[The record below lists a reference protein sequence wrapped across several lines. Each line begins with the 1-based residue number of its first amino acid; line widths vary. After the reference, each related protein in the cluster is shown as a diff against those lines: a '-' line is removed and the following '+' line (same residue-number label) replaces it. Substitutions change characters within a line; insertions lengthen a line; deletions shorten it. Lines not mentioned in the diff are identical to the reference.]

1 MHHCQ
6 NCTLTYCLGN
16 VLSRPMP
23 IMTAPTMKKD
33 ITSYEQRAHVGRLL
47 HRSESR
53 LVVAL
58 DKELEPFGVTA
69 AQYVILAALWY
80 DRADT
85 AAQLCKELS
94 YTPGAMTR
102 MIDRL
107 EQKRLVCR
115 VPHPDSRRANKLE
128 LTEPG
133 RATFPE
139 LLAASTTV
147 IDRYFGGYS
156 ASELALLESMLER
169 MLAQE

>member
-1 MHHCQ
+1 
-6 NCTLTYCLGN
+6 
-16 VLSRPMP
+16 
-23 IMTAPTMKKD
+23 MTKD
-33 ITSYEQRAHVGRLL
+33 ITSYEQRPRVGRLL
-47 HRSESR
+47 HQSESL

-58 DKELEPFGVTA
+58 DKQVEPFGVTA
-69 AQYVILAALWY
+69 AQYVILATLWY

-107 EQKRLVCR
+107 EQKRLVRR

-133 RATFPE
+133 RAIFPD

-156 ASELALLESMLER
+156 AIELALLESLLER
-169 MLAQE
+169 MLAHK

>member
-1 MHHCQ
+1 M
-6 NCTLTYCLGN
+6 NEDVTT
-16 VLSRPMP
+16 
-23 IMTAPTMKKD
+23 
-33 ITSYEQRAHVGRLL
+33 YEQRSRVGRLL
-47 HRSESR
+47 HRSENR

-58 DKELEPFGVTA
+58 GKELEPFGVSA
-69 AQYVILAALWY
+69 AQYVILATLWY
-80 DRADT
+80 ERADT

-128 LTEPG
+128 LTRQG
-133 RATFPE
+133 RAVFPK
-139 LLAASTTV
+139 LLAASTAI

-156 ASELALLESMLER
+156 ASELALLESLLER
-169 MLAQE
+169 MLDHE